1 MTHWY
6 CTPRQQK
13 TTLLEEAT
21 EPIPEPDILNSIP
34 LCTRAY
40 SPASRVVFRLVGLGG
55 RVGACLLGA
64 LTFFLLGGTSSPLWP
79 APAVA
84 PLGGTGDFLGLG
96 LGLGL
101 GGAVGGRAGA
111 AGVSGWIAV
120 FSTNEKVNRAD

>member
-6 CTPRQQK
+6 CALRQEKNHTPGRSYS
-13 TTLLEEAT
+13 
-21 EPIPEPDILNSIP
+21 PIPEPNMLNSTQ
-34 LCTRAY
+34 LCTREY
-40 SPASRVVFRLVGLGG
+40 SPASRAVFRLVGLGG
-55 RVGACLLGA
+55 GVGACLQGA
-64 LTFFLLGGTSSPLWP
+64 LTFFLLGGTSSPLWL

-111 AGVSGWIAV
+111 AGVSEWISGS
-120 FSTNEKVNRAD
+120 STNEKVNRAD